1 MSTSVLRVILI
12 IVLLSLFE
20 LGLAIAIFL
29 MPEPTISMTELVH
42 SQLSDTELTYSVTA
56 LLLNYR
62 SMDMLLGLAVLFSAL
77 LGVWNLDDTTVAS
90 QKPDDRDFSLPSL
103 RWILV
108 LIVLTT
114 SIMFWTE
121 RYLVAGALLAGCGIL
136 LRLNH
141 LIQPQPTAGLSL
153 RLGLSSGLLVFLSIA
168 LATMVSGYHWLEYP
182 EDWMNE
188 FILLIAVS
196 LTISIGLTLTM
207 LFFGAPGMSWHKE
220 K

>member
-12 IVLLSLFE
+12 IVLLSFFE

-42 SQLSDTELTYSVTA
+42 SQLSETEMTHSMTA

-77 LGVWNLDDTTVAS
+77 LGVWNRNDTTVS
-90 QKPDDRDFSLPSL
+90 QKPDDSDFSIPSL
-103 RWILV
+103 HWILM

-153 RLGLSSGLLVFLSIA
+153 RLGLSSALLVFLSIA

>member
-12 IVLLSLFE
+12 IVLLSIFE

-42 SQLSDTELTYSVTA
+42 SQLSETELTHSVTA

-62 SMDMLLGLAVLFSAL
+62 SMDMLLGLAILFIALQCVLHRNDS
-77 LGVWNLDDTTVAS
+77 TVSS
-90 QKPDDRDFSLPSL
+90 QKPDDSDFSLPSL
-103 RWILV
+103 HWILM

-114 SIMFWTE
+114 GILFWTE
-121 RYLVAGALLAGCGIL
+121 RYLVAGALLAGCGVL
-136 LRLNH
+136 LRFNH
-141 LIQPQPTAGLSL
+141 LLQPQPTAGLSL
-153 RLGLSSGLLVFLSIA
+153 RLGLSSGLLVFISIA

-182 EDWMNE
+182 EGWVNE
-188 FILLIAVS
+188 SILLISVC
-196 LTISIGLTLTM
+196 LTISIGLTLTI
-207 LFFGAPGMSWHKE
+207 LFFGAPGISWHKE

>member
-12 IVLLSLFE
+12 IVLLSIFE

-42 SQLSDTELTYSVTA
+42 SQLSETEMTHSMTA

-77 LGVWNLDDTTVAS
+77 LGVWNRNDTTVS
-90 QKPDDRDFSLPSL
+90 QKPDDSDFSIPSL
-103 RWILV
+103 HWILM

-153 RLGLSSGLLVFLSIA
+153 RLGLSSALLVFLSIA